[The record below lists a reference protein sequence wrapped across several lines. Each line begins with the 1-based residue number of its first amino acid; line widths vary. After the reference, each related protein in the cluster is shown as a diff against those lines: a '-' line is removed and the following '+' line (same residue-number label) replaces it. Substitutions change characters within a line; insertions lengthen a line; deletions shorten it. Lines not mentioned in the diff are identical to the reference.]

1 MVKKSNRFAFLTF
14 YGPIILA
21 ACLFTTAIPSAA
33 QDAPDAQAP
42 TPHHPPKVALVLSG
56 GSALGIAHVGVLKVL
71 EQAGIPIDMVLGT
84 SMGSIVG
91 GLYAA
96 GYSPDELERI
106 VTTQDWQS
114 VLMDRKD
121 SPRDGYDEA
130 KRRHFA
136 FALGFDKDGV
146 RLGSGLLEGQNV
158 LSLFT
163 QLTLHALPIRD
174 FDDFPVPFRSVA
186 AEILTGKKVVFSSG
200 SLAEAMRASM
210 SIPALFRPY
219 EVDGLRL
226 VDGGIVDNM
235 PVDVARAMGAD
246 IVIAVESR
254 LGNPTGDNSLKS
266 ALSIAGHTAS
276 LFIEQNMVAARAD
289 ADLFIAPDLAGYSA
303 ASYNEAEGIV
313 RRGEAGAHA
322 RLADIEAL
330 AARIALDRPLV
341 KPEAQANRK
350 ARRDP
355 PLIGSYVVE
364 GGSEGD
370 RAFAHMIFD
379 PLAAA
384 RADPAL
390 IRKAIDTAYSSGRFD
405 LVKFDLRPGTDGGLS
420 GVVRLVPDSSSENAA
435 LLGFDYRGLVSS
447 SVSGHLVLT
456 PAIILRDL
464 TTKDSAL
471 FAEASLA
478 NSARAYVEF
487 FQPFGPFYL
496 KPWARYTLEND
507 SYDFDENAFSVGI
520 LYRSLGAG
528 LWTGL
533 SLGRHLDILAG
544 YGFENVKPGSNTAV
558 NLGEA
563 KVGLNLDT
571 RDRTVF
577 TTRGASA
584 LLLGRWADPVVGSE
598 ISMARAEFEGTFNSN
613 IGKVFNVGVT
623 TFAGTDLNG
632 LVPGVGEIPS
642 SYYFGLRRPGMFYG
656 YQDHSLRGEGDHAVA
671 VSVELRAR
679 FGRIVQ
685 LIGGDTF
692 AFANGSVG
700 AVRVEGDPSMD
711 FLPLRSSFAL
721 GAGARITDS
730 IGIRGAVCLNYDSGA
745 STPLTPAFTVEFGSF
760 SSRFEDRR

>member
-1 MVKKSNRFAFLTF
+1 MDKQSNCLASRAFC
-14 YGPIILA
+14 GIVILA
-21 ACLFTTAIPSAA
+21 ACLFAAVPATAQSR
-33 QDAPDAQAP
+33 
-42 TPHHPPKVALVLSG
+42 PPKVALVLSG

-96 GYSPDELERI
+96 GYSPDELETI
-106 VTTQDWQS
+106 VTTQDWQA

-136 FALGFDKDGV
+136 MALGFDKDGV

-163 QLTLHALPIRD
+163 QLTLHALPVRD
-174 FDDFPVPFRSVA
+174 FDDFPVPYRAVA

-200 SLAEAMRASM
+200 SIAEAMRASM

-219 EVDGLRL
+219 EVGGLRL

-235 PVDVARAMGAD
+235 PVDVAREMGAD

-254 LGNPTGDNSLKS
+254 LGNPSGDNSLKS

-276 LFIEQNMVAARAD
+276 LFIEQNMLAARAD
-289 ADLFIAPDLAGYSA
+289 ADLFLAPDLAGYSV

-313 RRGEAGAHA
+313 RRGAEGALA
-322 RLADIEAL
+322 RLPDIEAL

-350 ARRDP
+350 ARKDP
-355 PLIGSYVVE
+355 PLVASYVVE

-370 RAFAHMIFD
+370 RVFAHQIFD
-379 PLAAA
+379 PLAGPKV
-384 RADPAL
+384 DPVL
-390 IRKAIDTAYSSGRFD
+390 IRKAIDAAYSSGRFD
-405 LVKFDLRPGTDGGLS
+405 LVKFDLRPGADGAVT

-435 LLGFDYRGLVSS
+435 LLGFDYRGLVST

-471 FAEASLA
+471 FAEASLVD
-478 NSARAYVEF
+478 SARAYIEF
-487 FQPFGPFYL
+487 FQPLGPLYFQ
-496 KPWARYTLEND
+496 PWARYTLEND
-507 SYDFDENAFSVGI
+507 TYDFDESAFSLGVI
-520 LYRSLGAG
+520 YRSLGAG
-528 LWTGL
+528 MWAGA
-533 SLGRHLDILAG
+533 SIGRHFDVLAG
-544 YGFENVKPGSNTAV
+544 YSFENVKPGSSTAV

-563 KVGLNLDT
+563 KVAFNLDT

-577 TTRGASA
+577 TTRGVSA
-584 LLLGRWADPVVGSE
+584 LLLGRWADPAFGSQ
-598 ISMARAEFEGTFNSN
+598 ISMARAEFEGSVHSN
-613 IGKVFNVGVT
+613 IGKTLNVGVSA
-623 TFAGTDLNG
+623 FAGTDFSG
-632 LVPGVGEIPS
+632 LVPGAKEMS
-642 SYYFGLRRPGMFYG
+642 TSYFFGLRRPGMFYG
-656 YQDHSLRGEGDHAVA
+656 YQDHSERGEGDHVA
-671 VSVELRAR
+671 ALSLELRAR
-679 FGRIVQ
+679 LGRLVE
-685 LIGGDTF
+685 LIGGDMF
-692 AFANGSVG
+692 AFANGSAG
-700 AVRVEGDPSMD
+700 TVRVGDGRTMD
-711 FLPLRSSFAL
+711 FLPLRTSFAL
-721 GAGARITDS
+721 GAGARMTDS
-730 IGIRGAVCLNYDSGA
+730 IGILAAVCMNYDQGA
-745 STPLTPAFTVEFGSF
+745 ATPLTPAFTIEFGSF
-760 SSRFEDRR
+760 SSRFENRR